1 MFPKCIIYIMSSNSD
16 RVSYPSLN
24 GKTAIVTGAS
34 KNLGRSIAVALGE
47 VGMNVGISART
58 DVDGCERTV
67 QAVEEAGGQAM
78 YVLGDLGDPD
88 DIETIVDSV
97 REEFGPIDALVNNA
111 AIRPKR
117 NFEDITLDDW
127 QTVIDVNLRSAF
139 LTAQH
144 VVGDMRESGSGAIVN
159 VLGQMA
165 LQGRRNKAHVSAT
178 KSGLIGLTMTEAAE
192 LGPDGIRANGV
203 VPGRKIK
210 TERDED
216 KREELLG
223 TFRKI
228 EQATPMRR
236 RGEPAEIARA
246 IRFLIS
252 EDASYINGQVINVDG
267 GLNPVIDIENIG
279 SE

>member
-1 MFPKCIIYIMSSNSD
+1 MSSNSD